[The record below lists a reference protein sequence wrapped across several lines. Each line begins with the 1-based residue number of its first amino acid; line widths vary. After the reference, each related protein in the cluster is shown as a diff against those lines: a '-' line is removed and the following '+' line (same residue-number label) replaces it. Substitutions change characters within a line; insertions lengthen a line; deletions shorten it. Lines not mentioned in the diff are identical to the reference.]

1 MIYHKKIQKVLL
13 IFPPTKILRGGLKI
27 TTPPLGIAY
36 IAAVIRNDYN
46 IKIIDASVEGFHNE
60 IVINKDFVRYGL
72 SIQDIGKEIEKFSPD
87 VVGISCL
94 YSSHYPETIKI
105 CKLAKE
111 IDKEIITI
119 TGGTHPTFLPEQCME
134 NRELD
139 FIVLGEG
146 EYTFRE
152 LLRRIEAGKH
162 FTEIDGLAYREGD
175 EIQVNPRIKYISN
188 LDEFPFP
195 ARELLPMD
203 KYHQA
208 NLPHSHVSKSK
219 MNTPVVTSRG
229 CSMSCIFCSSTRFWG
244 NQYRARSAQN
254 VLDELE
260 HLARDYGI
268 KEIHFQDDNLT
279 LNRER
284 ARQIFQGMIDRRLDL
299 LWNAPNG
306 IALWTLN
313 DELLELMKR
322 SGCYEFIMG
331 IESGDQEV
339 LNKIIKKP
347 LNLKKVEFLVK
358 TMKRLRI
365 RTGAFFILGLPGETK
380 AQMRNT
386 INFAKKLKL
395 QFAEFFVA
403 SPHPGTELYEIC
415 KEKGYLRDGFNFTD
429 IEYLNPSITTPEFS
443 AQEVRKLVSRQFILY
458 NLGLLVRDPLAFFVR
473 YGTFIFR
480 RPIVTI
486 KFMIQKWLRIAI
498 LAN

>member
-1 MIYHKKIQKVLL
+1 MTYQKKIQKVLL

-27 TTPPLGIAY
+27 STPPLGIAY
-36 IAAVIRNDYN
+36 IAAVIRNDYD
-46 IKIIDASVEGFHNE
+46 IKIIDASIEGFHNE

-72 SIQDIGKEIEKFSPD
+72 SLQDIGKEIKKFSPD

-94 YSSHYPETIKI
+94 YSSHYPEAIEI
-105 CKLAKE
+105 CKLTKK
-111 IDKEIITI
+111 IDNEIITI
-119 TGGTHPTFLPEQCME
+119 TGGPHPTFLAEECLC

-146 EYTFRE
+146 EYIFRE
-152 LLRRIEAGKH
+152 LLKRIKNGKD
-162 FTEIDGLAYREGD
+162 FTEMEGLAFRENGN
-175 EIQVNPRIKYISN
+175 IRVNPKTKYIEQ
-188 LDEFPFP
+188 LDELPFP
-195 ARELLPMD
+195 ARELLLME
-203 KYHQA
+203 KYHQV

-229 CSMSCIFCSSTRFWG
+229 CSASCIFCSSTRFWG
-244 NQYRARSAQN
+244 NRYRARSAQN

-260 HLARDYGI
+260 HLVRDYGI

-284 ARQIFQGMIDRRLDL
+284 ARQIFQGIIDRRLDI

-322 SGCYEFIMG
+322 SGCYEFTMG

-339 LNKIIKKP
+339 LNKIVKKP
-347 LNLKKVEFLVK
+347 LNLKKVESLVK
-358 TMKRLRI
+358 IMKQLKI
-365 RTGAFFILGLPGETK
+365 RTGAFFVLGLPGETK

-386 INFAKKLKL
+386 INFAKKLGL

-403 SPHPGTELYEIC
+403 TPHPGTELYEIC

-458 NLGLLVRDPLAFFVR
+458 NLGLLVRDPVAFFVR
-473 YGTFIFR
+473 YRTLIFSK
-480 RPIVTI
+480 PIVTL
-486 KFMIQKWLRIAI
+486 KFIIQKWLRIAI